1 MIKIYA
7 ADEGGSY
14 ELRIR
19 GHACFSGGS
28 DIVCAAVSSL
38 YYALLGSLEND
49 KSVHKIKSRQQS
61 GSAALEFCGGIKSA
75 GAYDMALHGFS
86 QLAFTYPK
94 NVKLHINGKECVL

>member
-7 ADEGGSY
+7 ADNGGSY
-14 ELRIR
+14 EIRIR
-19 GHACFSGGS
+19 GHACFSKSS

-49 KSVHKIKSRQQS
+49 KSVHRVRSRQQS
-61 GSAALEFCGGIKSA
+61 GSAALEFCAGKLTA

-94 NVKLHINGKECVL
+94 NVKLHINGKELIL